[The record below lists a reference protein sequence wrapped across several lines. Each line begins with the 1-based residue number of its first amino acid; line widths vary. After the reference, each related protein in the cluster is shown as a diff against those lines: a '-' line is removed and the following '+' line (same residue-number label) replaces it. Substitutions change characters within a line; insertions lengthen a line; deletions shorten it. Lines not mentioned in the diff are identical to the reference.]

1 MNFWLLTLLS
11 IFWLGSIAISWK
23 LKNSYRNASEF
34 LLAGRKVGFFIFIS
48 AISSIF
54 ITNVNFLDQPGLNLD
69 IGFMGSYLSFS
80 IIIISVVSI
89 FFLKRQWVMSKRFGY
104 ITPAEMYRDYFR
116 SNQIHY
122 IIVLISILFI
132 IPFAGLQIYLAGKI
146 LSLGIDNLFSPI
158 ISSWIVGIIICIYVS
173 LGGLKSVSYNNAIKF
188 VLIIFGLV
196 ILSLISFNLTGGLET
211 LSQTLGKLSSIKDG
225 DTNDVLSI
233 FYMPEIIKI
242 TSGYNLEK
250 NETYWTGTLIF
261 TFILSMIGIFSTPAF
276 TMWCFSSKSPRPFA
290 GQQVWATTFFVGF
303 ILVFFVTYLGISGH
317 ILGSNSLVNDAG
329 IGISQ
334 FLSETIDT
342 SFGSTNLFTSYALA
356 IKEASPL
363 LFAILIVSAIAIFQ
377 STAAAFISA
386 TSGIFSRDIYKKFF
400 NPKASTDNQIFAA
413 RLSVILIVFL
423 SLVLITFATGDII
436 WLLSSFGVSLSF
448 QMLVPLIA
456 ICYFPWFTRES
467 VIAGFIGSFFV
478 LLITD
483 PVGHLLLNKVLPWGP
498 WPLTIHSSI
507 WAIIINLGLA
517 SGISYLRQNPIN
529 RVHRQKYFDF
539 IDNQAG
545 IPMSNR
551 YLVPAALV
559 LVGFFVFFGFG
570 PGAVIGN
577 ELFGSPSDPTTW
589 AFGLPSIWVWQIL
602 FWFFFVGL
610 TWFLAYKLGM
620 STESENEVVS
630 IADDFGER

>member
-11 IFWLGSIAISWK
+11 VFWLSSIAISWK
-23 LKNSYRNASEF
+23 LKNSYHNAHEF
-34 LLAGRKVGFFIFIS
+34 LLAGRKVGYFIFIA

-54 ITNVNFLDQPGLNLD
+54 ITNINFLGQPSLNLD

-89 FFLKRQWVMSKRFGY
+89 FFLKRLWVMSKRFGY

-116 SNQIHY
+116 NDQIHY
-122 IIVLISILFI
+122 VIILTSVLFI

-146 LSLGIDNLFSPI
+146 LSLGIDNFMGPI
-158 ISSWIVGIIICIYVS
+158 SSSWIIGLIICIYVS

-211 LSQTLGKLSSIKDG
+211 LSQTLGKFSSLKENE
-225 DTNDVLSI
+225 TNNVLSI
-233 FYMPEIIKI
+233 FYTPEIIKTI
-242 TSGYNLEK
+242 SGYNLEK
-250 NETYWTGTLIF
+250 HETYWTGTLLF

-290 GQQVWATTFFVGF
+290 GQQVWASTFFVGF

-317 ILGSNSLVNDAG
+317 ILGSNSLINDAG
-329 IGISQ
+329 LGISQ
-334 FLSETIDT
+334 FLSETIDK
-342 SFGSTNLFTSYALA
+342 SFDSINLFSSYALA

-363 LFAILIVSAIAIFQ
+363 LFAILIVSGIAIFQ

-400 NPKASTDNQIFAA
+400 NPKATADNQILAA
-413 RLSVILIVFL
+413 RLSVILIVLL
-423 SLVLITFATGDII
+423 SLILITFAGDVV

-467 VIAGFIGSFFV
+467 IVAGFIGSFFV
-478 LLITD
+478 LLFTD
-483 PVGHLLLNKVLPWGP
+483 PIGHLFLNKVLPWGP
-498 WPLTIHSSI
+498 WPLTIHSSV
-507 WAIIINLGLA
+507 WAIMINLGLA

-539 IDNQAG
+539 MDNQAG

-551 YLVPAALV
+551 YLIPAALV
-559 LVGFFVFFGFG
+559 LGGFFIFFGFG
-570 PGAVIGN
+570 PGAIIGN
-577 ELFGSPSDPTTW
+577 ELFGSPNDPTTW

-630 IADDFGER
+630 ISDDFGDR

>member
-11 IFWLGSIAISWK
+11 VFWLSSIAISWK
-23 LKNSYRNASEF
+23 LKNFYHNAHEF
-34 LLAGRKVGFFIFIS
+34 LLAGRKVGYFIFIA
-48 AISSIF
+48 AITSIF
-54 ITNVNFLDQPGLNLD
+54 ITNINFLGQPSLNLD

-89 FFLKRQWVMSKRFGY
+89 FFLKRLWVMSKRFGY

-116 SNQIHY
+116 NDQIHY
-122 IIVLISILFI
+122 VIILTSVLFI

-146 LSLGIDNLFSPI
+146 LSLGIDNFMGPI
-158 ISSWIVGIIICIYVS
+158 SSSWIIGLIICIYVS

-188 VLIIFGLV
+188 ILIIFGLV

-211 LSQTLGKLSSIKDG
+211 LSQTLGKFSSLKENE
-225 DTNDVLSI
+225 TNNVLSI
-233 FYMPEIIKI
+233 FYMPEIIKT

-250 NETYWTGTLIF
+250 HETFWTGTLLF
-261 TFILSMIGIFSTPAF
+261 TFTLSMIGIFSTPAF

-290 GQQVWATTFFVGF
+290 GQQVWASTFFVGF

-317 ILGSNSLVNDAG
+317 ILGSNSFINDAG
-329 IGISQ
+329 LGISQ
-334 FLSETIDT
+334 FLSETIDK
-342 SFGSTNLFTSYALA
+342 SFDSINLFSSYALA

-363 LFAILIVSAIAIFQ
+363 LFAILIVSGIAIFQ
-377 STAAAFISA
+377 STAAAFIST

-400 NPKASTDNQIFAA
+400 NPKATADNQILAA
-413 RLSVILIVFL
+413 RLSVILIVLL
-423 SLVLITFATGDII
+423 SLILITFAGDVV
-436 WLLSSFGVSLSF
+436 WLLSNFGISLSF

-467 VIAGFIGSFFV
+467 IVAGFIGGFFV
-478 LLITD
+478 LLFTD
-483 PVGHLLLNKVLPWGP
+483 PIGHLFLNKVLPWGP
-498 WPLTIHSSI
+498 WPLTIHSSV
-507 WAIIINLGLA
+507 WAIVINLGLA

-539 IDNQAG
+539 MDNQAG

-551 YLVPAALV
+551 YLIPAALV
-559 LVGFFVFFGFG
+559 LSGFFIFFGFG
-570 PGAVIGN
+570 PGAIIGN
-577 ELFGSPSDPTTW
+577 ELFGSPNDPTTW

-630 IADDFGER
+630 ISDDFGER

>member
-11 IFWLGSIAISWK
+11 VFWLSSIAISWK
-23 LKNSYRNASEF
+23 LKNSYHNAHEF
-34 LLAGRKVGFFIFIS
+34 LLAGRKVGYFIFIA

-54 ITNVNFLDQPGLNLD
+54 ITNINFLGQPSLNLD

-89 FFLKRQWVMSKRFGY
+89 FFLKRLWVMSKRFGY

-116 SNQIHY
+116 NDQIHY
-122 IIVLISILFI
+122 VIILTSVLFI

-146 LSLGIDNLFSPI
+146 LSLGIDNFMGPI
-158 ISSWIVGIIICIYVS
+158 SSSWIIGLIICIYVS

-211 LSQTLGKLSSIKDG
+211 LSQTLGKFSSLKES
-225 DTNDVLSI
+225 DTKSVLSI
-233 FYMPEIIKI
+233 FYTPEVIKT

-250 NETYWTGTLIF
+250 HETYWTSTLLF

-317 ILGSNSLVNDAG
+317 ILGSNSLINDAG
-329 IGISQ
+329 LSISQ
-334 FLSETIDT
+334 FLSETINK
-342 SFGSTNLFTSYALA
+342 SFDSINLFSSYALA
-356 IKEASPL
+356 IKEASPF
-363 LFAILIVSAIAIFQ
+363 LFAILIVSGIAIFQ

-400 NPKASTDNQIFAA
+400 NPRATADNQILAA
-413 RLSVILIVFL
+413 RLSVILIVLL
-423 SLVLITFATGDII
+423 SLILITFAGDVI

-467 VIAGFIGSFFV
+467 IVAGFIGGFFV
-478 LLITD
+478 LLFTD
-483 PVGHLLLNKVLPWGP
+483 PIGHLFLNKVLPWGP
-498 WPLTIHSSI
+498 WPLTIHSSV
-507 WAIIINLGLA
+507 WAIVINLGLA

-539 IDNQAG
+539 MDNQAG

-551 YLVPAALV
+551 YLIPAALV
-559 LVGFFVFFGFG
+559 LGGFFIFFGFG
-570 PGAVIGN
+570 PGAIIGN
-577 ELFGSPSDPTTW
+577 ELFGSPNDPTTW

-630 IADDFGER
+630 ISDDFGER

>member
-11 IFWLGSIAISWK
+11 VFWLSSIAISWK
-23 LKNSYRNASEF
+23 LKNSYHNAQEF
-34 LLAGRKVGFFIFIS
+34 LIAGRKVGYFIFIA

-54 ITNVNFLDQPGLNLD
+54 ITNINFLGQPSLNLD

-89 FFLKRQWVMSKRFGY
+89 FFLKRLWVMSKRFGY
-104 ITPAEMYRDYFR
+104 ITPTEMYRDYFR
-116 SNQIHY
+116 NDQIHY
-122 IIVLISILFI
+122 VIILTSVLFI

-146 LSLGIDNLFSPI
+146 LSVGIDNFIGPI
-158 ISSWIVGIIICIYVS
+158 SSSWIIGLVICIYVS

-211 LSQTLGKLSSIKDG
+211 LSQTLGKFSSLKENE
-225 DTNDVLSI
+225 TNNVLSI
-233 FYMPEIIKI
+233 FYTPEIIKT

-250 NETYWTGTLIF
+250 HETYWTGTLLF

-317 ILGSNSLVNDAG
+317 ILGSNSLINDAG
-329 IGISQ
+329 LGISK
-334 FLSETIDT
+334 FLSETINK
-342 SFGSTNLFTSYALA
+342 SFDSINLFSSYALA

-363 LFAILIVSAIAIFQ
+363 LFAILIVSGIAIFQ

-400 NPKASTDNQIFAA
+400 NPKATADNQILAA
-413 RLSVILIVFL
+413 RLSVILIVLL
-423 SLVLITFATGDII
+423 SLILITFAGDVV

-467 VIAGFIGSFFV
+467 IIAGFIGSFFV

-483 PVGHLLLNKVLPWGP
+483 PVGHLFLNKVLPWGP
-498 WPLTIHSSI
+498 WPLTIHSSV
-507 WAIIINLGLA
+507 WAIMINLGLA

-539 IDNQAG
+539 MDNQAG

-551 YLVPAALV
+551 YLIPAALV
-559 LVGFFVFFGFG
+559 LGGFFIFFGFG
-570 PGAVIGN
+570 PGAIIGN
-577 ELFGSPSDPTTW
+577 ELFGSPNDPTTW

-602 FWFFFVGL
+602 FWFFFVGF

-630 IADDFGER
+630 ISDDFGER